1 MQQDEP
7 SADDLNLY
15 RAVECSPPGSWRMFT
30 ADKIG
35 VQNYI
40 KQHFKNSK
48 EVKTRIQIAVASN
61 CQIEVIS
68 LRLQVIDYWLR
79 LYLENSDPNIQ
90 REREFGRLIRQ
101 ARQVGL
107 PIHIYDKLVS
117 FNNTRKDAI
126 HGYIVG
132 TTCYDEIKKEAI
144 DCKNLLIET
153 ITYVVN
159 NSGVIVTSRNDL
171 YANPGAI
178 TMDVAWFCQN
188 LADNCEY

>member
-1 MQQDEP
+1 
-7 SADDLNLY
+7 
-15 RAVECSPPGSWRMFT
+15 MFT

-40 KQHFKNSK
+40 QQHFKNSK
-48 EVKTRIQIAVASN
+48 EVKQRIQTAVTSN

-79 LYLENSDPNIQ
+79 LYLENSDPQIQ
-90 REREFGRLIRQ
+90 RDREFGRLIRQ

-107 PIHIYDKLVS
+107 PSKIYDKLIS

-132 TTCYDEIKKEAI
+132 TTSYDEIEKEAI
-144 DCKNLLIET
+144 DCKDLLIET
-153 ITYVVN
+153 IIHVVQ
-159 NSGVIVTSRNDL
+159 NSGVIVSSRNDL

-178 TMDVAWFCQN
+178 TMNVAWFCQN
-188 LADNCEY
+188 LTNNCEY